1 MLFSHQVLSDPLLP
15 WIAARQAFLSFTI
28 SWSLLKFLS
37 IESVML
43 SNCLILCHPFR
54 LCLES
59 FPASGSFPVSRL
71 FTSAIQSTGAP
82 VSASVLPIQGWFLLG
97 LTGLISLQSKGLS
110 RVFSNITVQKHQF
123 FSTRPSLW
131 SNCHILKFFGGSDS
145 KESICLQCGR
155 PGFDPWVGKIPW
167 RRKWLSTPVFLS
179 GGFQGQRSLASYK
192 PWLERVGQDWA
203 TNTN

>member
-15 WIAARQAFLSFTI
+15 WTAARQASLSFAV

-37 IESVML
+37 IQSVML
-43 SNCLILCHPFR
+43 SNFLILCHPFL

-59 FPASGSFPVSRL
+59 FPASGSFPASQL

-131 SNCHILKFFGGSDS
+131 SNSHILKFFGGSDS
-145 KESICLQCGR
+145 KESACNAGDLGLTPELGKSPGEGNGSPLQY
-155 PGFDPWVGKIPW
+155 
-167 RRKWLSTPVFLS
+167 
-179 GGFQGQRSLASYK
+179 SY
-192 PWLERVGQDWA
+192 LEDSRDRGAWQA
-203 TNTN
+203 TNHDWKE